1 MKINIFSIVFIFSVL
16 VSLSIQIQENQ
27 YYGKFLSKNNDQDVQ
42 LTLQSEEEEDQSK
55 ETDSTQEEETYEIPE
70 DETEES
76 QEEQKEQEEE
86 KEEKEKEEKEKKDIP
101 NTDQT
106 PNTEEKDKVNI
117 KCLYVSKYN
126 VYTLQKLTKDNGY
139 TQQLSNGKFQ
149 FNFCKNLDGV
159 NSTAVFHK
167 NISGENISQ
176 ILFSGSIEGSNT
188 KNEWSEI
195 TEDNGAKGL
204 RIKLAEG
211 SQCDSE
217 RKHQTIFK
225 IYCNDTI
232 PDDQFQNYLN
242 FTEFNEFGCVHYI
255 KGYSIYGCALNDW
268 YLLRKLMK
276 EYNYI
281 FATVFIIVG
290 LFLVL
295 WGKKCELPTLMIVI
309 GILVCYL
316 ATIIILNFIPSLIKT
331 ERNLFILLG
340 VGFLVGA
347 LIGLFLKGKIRVLAV
362 IVGGAAGY
370 SVTEFVYTIVSGF
383 ITADPTILYWVVFGI
398 CIIIGGILGYC
409 IVEAI
414 VIIGTSI
421 LGGYVVMR
429 GVTLIFDNYME
440 LAEFTDLAKNGE
452 WEELKNIRSGWVYA
466 YIGLWLILSVFGVF
480 YQCYLHKKKKGN
492 SNNDG
497 KDYKKI

>member
-1 MKINIFSIVFIFSVL
+1 MIN
-16 VSLSIQIQENQ
+16 
-27 YYGKFLSKNNDQDVQ
+27 
-42 LTLQSEEEEDQSK
+42 
-55 ETDSTQEEETYEIPE
+55 
-70 DETEES
+70 
-76 QEEQKEQEEE
+76 
-86 KEEKEKEEKEKKDIP
+86 
-101 NTDQT
+101 
-106 PNTEEKDKVNI
+106 
-117 KCLYVSKYN
+117 
-126 VYTLQKLTKDNGY
+126 
-139 TQQLSNGKFQ
+139 
-149 FNFCKNLDGV
+149 
-159 NSTAVFHK
+159 
-167 NISGENISQ
+167 
-176 ILFSGSIEGSNT
+176 
-188 KNEWSEI
+188 
-195 TEDNGAKGL
+195 
-204 RIKLAEG
+204 
-211 SQCDSE
+211 
-217 RKHQTIFK
+217 
-225 IYCNDTI
+225 
-232 PDDQFQNYLN
+232 N
-242 FTEFNEFGCVHYI
+242 FTEFNENGCVHYI

-281 FATVFIIVG
+281 FATAFIIVG

-429 GVTLIFDNYME
+429 GVTFIWNWLNLLIWLKME
-440 LAEFTDLAKNGE
+440 NGKN
-452 WEELKNIRSGWVYA
+452 
-466 YIGLWLILSVFGVF
+466 
-480 YQCYLHKKKKGN
+480 
-492 SNNDG
+492 
-497 KDYKKI
+497 